1 MRKNISL
8 YMICLFEFYFIPDFM
23 LLLKLSLNL
32 VYLTILMYHFPNVRF
47 IFIPFKA
54 CSVLK
59 GTATF

>member
-1 MRKNISL
+1 
-8 YMICLFEFYFIPDFM
+8 MICLFEFYFIPDFM